1 MTRPVRVSCPAAR
14 MLQMDA
20 WHLMWAMEKRF
31 EMYICRGRAE
41 AIGILRAFLEQECLT
56 PNMADI
62 MYQQDNRGPEGE
74 VGGLPNRWR
83 LPLASGAHTDV
94 ADLDDLLDSSNGLG
108 LSDADLHQLRCTT
121 QLVSLLQLASPR
133 LGAAAQDSWSAAAA
147 AEAEAVGEAFPMMY
161 S

>member
-1 MTRPVRVSCPAAR
+1 MQGAGTGMVKLAQILR
-14 MLQMDA
+14 MDA